1 MLQSVIAQHIAKVRQ
16 QVEQACHKF
25 ARNPIQVKI
34 LAVSKKQP
42 AAAIREAAA
51 VGQLAFG
58 ENYLQEALQK
68 QTELADL
75 DLEWHFIGP
84 IQSNKTRDL
93 AVHFAWVHT
102 LDRYKIARRLNE
114 QRPEA
119 KGKLQVLIQVN
130 ISSEPNKSGVAPS
143 DLLALAEE
151 IQELPQLELRGLMCI
166 PAATDDFAQQR
177 LAFAQLAALHQR
189 LQDAFPEARLDT
201 LSMGMSGDLEAAIA
215 EGSTLVRIGTAI
227 FGARD

>member
-42 AAAIREAAA
+42 ATAIREAAA
-51 VGQLAFG
+51 TGQKAFG
-58 ENYLQEALQK
+58 ENYLQEGLQK
-68 QTELADL
+68 QQELADL
-75 DLEWHFIGP
+75 DLEWHFVGP

-93 AVHFAWVHT
+93 AENFAWVHT
-102 LDRYKIARRLNE
+102 LDRFKVARRLSE
-114 QRPEA
+114 QRPE
-119 KGKLQVLIQVN
+119 KLPPLQVLIQVN
-130 ISSEPNKSGVAPS
+130 ISDEASKSGVAAS
-143 DLLALAEE
+143 DALVLAE
-151 IQELPQLELRGLMCI
+151 QVMVLPHLELRGLMCI
-166 PAATDDFAQQR
+166 PAATDDYQQQRATFAQM
-177 LAFAQLAALHQR
+177 AALQKR
-189 LQDAFPEARLDT
+189 LQAAFPAARLDT

-227 FGARD
+227 FGARQ